1 MSCKNCLE
9 HDRFWTVSAY
19 RGVENPRRVFG
30 RDLPKEAALK
40 RVALVGRLFPE
51 LADAKITPSV
61 G

>member
-9 HDRFWTVSAY
+9 HDRLWTVSAY
-19 RGVENPRRVFG
+19 RGFENPRRVFG
-30 RDLPKEAALK
+30 RDLTKPKALE
-40 RVALVGRLFPE
+40 RARLVGRLFPE